1 MNQSAARPINNS
13 GVTNIEANEATHNVT
28 YMELAG
34 AELVGQCARLCGVQ
48 NARQWRTKGI
58 PLKYQKICN
67 KTWQAH
73 CHKHRSEPKIIPSD
87 KQLECNNSSVTGV
100 TGVTGVTTSNDVA
113 CRGSTEK
120 KAGVTGVTA
129 LLDDAINPNE
139 EPPPNVKKIK
149 LERPC
154 YAVYD
159 DYNWFGKAGVYYHGI
174 KLDKKSEILETDDY
188 ICDPLHIDAG
198 SCDGSDNNYG
208 LMLRLKN
215 SRFRWRL
222 WLMPLEM
229 LAGTCEELRAE
240 LLKMGLRINHHKRN
254 LLPSYLQSQRPKK
267 QLECA
272 LKVGWH
278 DDVFVLPDR
287 VIGDRDDIFFQ
298 TDHAITAE
306 YAQRGTLVEWREN
319 VSRYCMGNPLLLFQT
334 STSFAGALLK
344 KCCIDYAGFHNFGD
358 SSTGKTTGHKIAGS
372 TWGGEGFRKSWKA
385 TSNGLEAAA
394 VLFNDGLLALDELGD
409 SDAREIS
416 QVIYA
421 LGNGTGKQRANIKGS
436 ARRVSTWHIVLLSNG
451 EKTLESYFHEK
462 GLSVKAG
469 QSIRLLQIP
478 IFGKYG
484 AFDDLHGMADGRI
497 FSDTLQKNTAKYY
510 GTAGITYLERLV
522 RDDRDFGGLLELAL
536 QKFTNDGMEPQEQRA
551 ARAFA
556 LVALA
561 GELATEYK
569 ITGWTEGAALD
580 AALTCF
586 QKWRDHRGSGAT
598 EDRVILE
605 SIRDFIDRFGDSR
618 FTSKVDNGI
627 TIKADRAGWYSDSDF
642 GRTYLFTSAGLKD
655 AATGYDQKR
664 VIEALVKALWLIR
677 DSNGKSSRQHKIQSR
692 NQRLYEV
699 TPREVTQ

>member
-1 MNQSAARPINNS
+1 MTKSAARLNKDMS
-13 GVTNIEANEATHNVT
+13 SIEANESIPDVT
-28 YMELAG
+28 YLELAG
-34 AELVGQCARLCGVQ
+34 AELVSVCARLCGVQ
-48 NARQWRTKGI
+48 NAHQWRTAGI
-58 PLKYQKICN
+58 PLKHQNICN

-73 CHKHRSEPKIIPSD
+73 SAKPIIPRD
-87 KQLECNNSSVTGV
+87 KQSECNNSHVTC
-100 TGVTGVTTSNDVA
+100 VTGVTTSNDA
-113 CRGSTEK
+113 PCSGYTNEK
-120 KAGVTGVTA
+120 ENVTDVTG

-139 EPPPNVKKIK
+139 EPPQNVKKIELK
-149 LERPC
+149 RPC

-159 DYNWFGKAGVYYHGI
+159 DYNWFGKAGVYYHGM
-174 KLDKKSEILETDDY
+174 KLDKKGEVIEIDDF

-215 SRFRWRL
+215 SRFRWRQ

-254 LLPSYLQSQRPKK
+254 LIPSYLQSQRPKK

-298 TDHAITAE
+298 TDHSITAE
-306 YAQRGTLVEWREN
+306 YAQRGTLVEWQEN
-319 VSRYCMGNPLLLFQT
+319 VSRYCMGNPLLIFQE
-334 STSFAGALLK
+334 SISFAGALLK
-344 KCCIDYAGFHNFGD
+344 KCCIDYAGFHPFGD

-421 LGNGTGKQRANIKGS
+421 LGNGTGKQRANVKGS
-436 ARRVSTWHIVLLSNG
+436 ARRVSTWRIVLLSNG
-451 EKTLESYFHEK
+451 EKTLESHFQEK

-484 AFDDLHGMADGRI
+484 AFDDLHGMADGRL
-497 FSDTLQKNTAKYY
+497 FSDTLQKNTTKFY
-510 GTAGITYLERLV
+510 GTAGIGYLERLV
-522 RDDRDFGGLLELAL
+522 KDDRDFGGLLELAL
-536 QKFTNDGMEPQEQRA
+536 QKFTNGNLEPQELRA

-580 AALTCF
+580 AALACF
-586 QKWRDHRGSGAT
+586 YQWRNHRGSGAT
-598 EDRVILE
+598 EDKVILE
-605 SIRDFIDRFGDSR
+605 AIRDFIDRFGDSR
-618 FTSKVDNGI
+618 FTPLIDNGA
-627 TIKADRAGWYSDSDF
+627 TINAARAGWYSNSNDV
-642 GRTYLFTSAGLKD
+642 RTYLFTSAGLKD
-655 AATGYDQKR
+655 ATTGYDLKR
-664 VIEALVKALWLIR
+664 IIEALTKVGWLQRGQDGKPSKIVKI
-677 DSNGKSSRQHKIQSR
+677 NGASK
-692 NQRLYEV
+692 RLYILTLKEQE
-699 TPREVTQ
+699 P